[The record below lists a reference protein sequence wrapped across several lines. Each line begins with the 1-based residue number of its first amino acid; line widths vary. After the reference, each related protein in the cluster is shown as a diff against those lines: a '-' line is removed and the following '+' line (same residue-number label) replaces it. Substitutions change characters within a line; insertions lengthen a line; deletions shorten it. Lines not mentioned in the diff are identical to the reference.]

1 MRGNAM
7 SDSNIDDP
15 VLQHLRERKAAL
27 RDDATARL
35 MEVDALLTAL
45 SDGRTRVRR
54 RLVAQLRPGEQ
65 AAAVTE
71 PPEAA

>member
-1 MRGNAM
+1 M

-27 RDDATARL
+27 RDIVADATARL